1 MGSVSIPVRLTLPES
16 SAVALTKAADDMA
29 DASDSQRFVA
39 ALSANH
45 RLWRAL
51 SEIASAKGWSVPDR
65 RTTDFV
71 VKTTHKAGRRTG
83 DDQIETLIAIN
94 REMAVQLS
102 GGQNLEMVT
111 RRAELAWRERGRPY
125 GVKLD
130 HWLINEMER
139 KARLRHSVDGLPGL
153 STFSA

>member
-29 DASDSQRFVA
+29 DASDSRRFLA
-39 ALSANH
+39 ALDANH

-51 SEIASAKGWSVPDR
+51 SEIAEAKGWTVPDR
-65 RTTDFV
+65 RTTEFV

-94 REMAVQLS
+94 REMAARLAGSQD
-102 GGQNLEMVT
+102 LELVT

-130 HWLINEMER
+130 HWLIGEMER
-139 KARLRHSVDGLPGL
+139 KARMRHAVHGLPGL
-153 STFSA
+153 SPYSA

>member
-29 DASDSQRFVA
+29 DASDSHRFVT
-39 ALSANH
+39 ALSGNH

-51 SEIASAKGWSVPDR
+51 SEISAAKGWTIPDR
-65 RTTDFV
+65 RIADFV
-71 VKTTHKAGRRTG
+71 VSTTHKAGRRTG

-94 REMAVQLS
+94 REVAAQLA
-102 GGQNLEMVT
+102 GGQDLELVT

-125 GVKLD
+125 GVRLD
-130 HWLINEMER
+130 QWLIAEMER
-139 KARLRHSVDGLPGL
+139 KARLRHVFNGYP
-153 STFSA
+153 A

>member
-29 DASDSQRFVA
+29 DAGDSQRFVA

-51 SEIASAKGWSVPDR
+51 NDIAESKGWVIPDR
-65 RTTDFV
+65 RTRDFV
-71 VKTTHKAGRRTG
+71 VSTTHKAGRRTG

-94 REMAVQLS
+94 REVAAHLAGNQD
-102 GGQNLEMVT
+102 LELVT

-125 GVKLD
+125 GIRLD
-130 HWLINEMER
+130 LWLVGEMER
-139 KARLRHSVDGLPGL
+139 KARLRHFPTGYL
-153 STFSA
+153 

>member
-29 DASDSQRFVA
+29 DARDKQHFLA
-39 ALSANH
+39 ALDGNH

-51 SEIASAKGWSVPDR
+51 NEVAAAKGWAVPDR
-65 RTTDFV
+65 RVSEFV
-71 VKTTHKAGRRTG
+71 MATTHKAGRRTG

-94 REMAVQLS
+94 REIASQLA
-102 GGQNLEMVT
+102 GGQELELVT

-130 HWLINEMER
+130 HWLIAEMER
-139 KARLRHSVDGLPGL
+139 KARLRHIFTGYP
-153 STFSA
+153 A

>member
-29 DASDSQRFVA
+29 DARDKTHFVA
-39 ALSANH
+39 ALNANH

-51 SEIASAKGWSVPDR
+51 SEIAHSKGWNIPARVS
-65 RTTDFV
+65 DFV
-71 VKTTHKAGRRTG
+71 MATTHKAGRATS

-94 REMAVQLS
+94 REIAAQLAA
-102 GGQNLEMVT
+102 GQNLELVT

-130 HWLINEMER
+130 HWLISEMER
-139 KARLRHSVDGLPGL
+139 KARLRHLFNGY
-153 STFSA
+153 AI

>member
-16 SAVALTKAADDMA
+16 SAVALTKAADEMA
-29 DASDSQRFVA
+29 DASDSSHFVA
-39 ALSANH
+39 ALNCNH

-51 SEIASAKGWSVPDR
+51 SEIASAKGWAIPDR
-65 RTTDFV
+65 RITDFV
-71 VKTTHKAGRRTG
+71 VNTTHKAGRRTG

-94 REMAVQLS
+94 RDMAAQLA
-102 GGQNLEMVT
+102 GGQNIELVT

-130 HWLINEMER
+130 QWLVAEMER
-139 KARLRHSVDGLPGL
+139 KARLRHIFNGHM
-153 STFSA
+153 A

>member
-29 DASDSQRFVA
+29 DASNSTLFLA
-39 ALSANH
+39 ALNANY
-45 RLWRAL
+45 RLWQAL
-51 SEIASAKGWSVPDR
+51 SEIAEARGWTVPDR
-65 RTTDFV
+65 RTTEFV

-94 REMAVQLS
+94 REMAAQLAA
-102 GGQNLEMVT
+102 GQDLELVT

-125 GVKLD
+125 GVRLD
-130 HWLINEMER
+130 HWLIGEMER
-139 KARLRHSVDGLPGL
+139 KARLHHAVGGAIGL
-153 STFSA
+153 SPYSA

>member
-29 DASDSQRFVA
+29 DARDSEHFLA
-39 ALSANH
+39 ALHGNH
-45 RLWRAL
+45 RLWRTIG
-51 SEIASAKGWSVPDR
+51 EISRAKGWTIPHQRIV
-65 RTTDFV
+65 DFV
-71 VKTTHKAGRRTG
+71 VNTTHKAGRSTG

-94 REMAVQLS
+94 RDIAAQLAE
-102 GGQNLEMVT
+102 GQDIELVT

-130 HWLINEMER
+130 HWLIGEMER
-139 KARLRHSVDGLPGL
+139 KARLRHV
-153 STFSA
+153 FSGYPA

>member
-29 DASDSQRFVA
+29 DAGDSHRFVA

-51 SEIASAKGWSVPDR
+51 GEVADAKGWTVPDQ
-65 RTTDFV
+65 RTREFV
-71 VKTTHKAGRRTG
+71 VSTTHKAGRRTG

-94 REMAVQLS
+94 RDTAAQLAA
-102 GGQNLEMVT
+102 GQDLELVT

-130 HWLINEMER
+130 HWLISEMER
-139 KARLRHSVDGLPGL
+139 KARLRHFLTGYSV
-153 STFSA
+153 

>member
-1 MGSVSIPVRLTLPES
+1 MGSVSIPVRLSLPES

-29 DASDSQRFVA
+29 DAGDSQHFLA
-39 ALSANH
+39 ALDANH

-51 SEIASAKGWSVPDR
+51 SEIAEAKGWEAPDR
-65 RTTDFV
+65 RTTEFV

-83 DDQIETLIAIN
+83 DDLIEALISIN
-94 REMAVQLS
+94 REMAARLS
-102 GGQNLEMVT
+102 GGQDLELVT

-130 HWLINEMER
+130 HWLIGEMER
-139 KARLRHSVDGLPGL
+139 KARLRHIFTGYPG
-153 STFSA
+153 

>member
-29 DASDSQRFVA
+29 DAHDSSCFVA
-39 ALSANH
+39 ALNINH
-45 RLWRAL
+45 RLWQAL
-51 SEIASAKGWSVPDR
+51 SEIADAKGWAIPDR
-65 RTTDFV
+65 RIADFV
-71 VKTTHKAGRRTG
+71 MKTTHKAGRRTG

-94 REMAVQLS
+94 RDMAAQLA
-102 GGQNLEMVT
+102 GGQDMETVT

-130 HWLINEMER
+130 QWLVGEMER
-139 KARLRHSVDGLPGL
+139 KARLRHEAIAGPL
-153 STFSA
+153 A